1 MQSLQELKSISQLS
15 GKRGKR
21 YDRTVLLGKATLDAV
36 KVPVSKALINSE
48 IISHDEFLSVTTTN
62 KKSYLALFKKVIR

>member
-1 MQSLQELKSISQLS
+1 MQSPQELKSISQLS

-36 KVPVSKALINSE
+36 KVPVSKALINS
-48 IISHDEFLSVTTTN
+48 
-62 KKSYLALFKKVIR
+62 